1 MIYRNVFIIVESL
14 MYTAGQLFI
23 SLPWRS
29 PILHGHLIMRAP
41 LVKLHVSQS
50 FYKLNSLTLSS
61 MEPPKKAKRG
71 PYGKRDLER
80 SISAHDLQVDSSD
93 EDTSNSLND
102 VQVKEYINLRD
113 HKALCVESESFS
125 RENKSLVY

>member
-1 MIYRNVFIIVESL
+1 MIYRNVLIIVESL

-29 PILHGHLIMRAP
+29 TILHCHLIISAP

>member
-1 MIYRNVFIIVESL
+1 MIYRNVLFIVESL

-93 EDTSNSLND
+93 EDTSLND

>member
-1 MIYRNVFIIVESL
+1 MIYRNVLIIVESL

-50 FYKLNSLTLSS
+50 FYKLNSS

-93 EDTSNSLND
+93 EDTSLND
-102 VQVKEYINLRD
+102 VQVKEYINLRG